1 MTMDREFKLILF
13 STDPSFIARAV
24 AAGVDSI
31 IVDWENRGK
40 STRQAF
46 ADTQINHDTLDDLK
60 RVRKSTEAHVICRVN
75 QWGPWTRLEI
85 EDVIEAGAN
94 EILLPMVQTVEEV
107 EGVLK
112 QVNGRCGVG
121 ILVETRAAIDLAQN
135 LGSLPLSLVYVG
147 LNDLSIGR
155 GTPNIFTPLVDGMLE
170 TVRRF
175 FPMPFGFGCLTLPEL
190 GTPIPCRLLIG
201 EFARM
206 DCQFSFLR
214 RSFHR
219 DIQGRDMATEI
230 PRIHEA
236 LRKAF
241 QRTPEEVE
249 QDRRELEEA
258 VRTWTNSWM
267 PIREVS
273 ING

>member
-1 MTMDREFKLILF
+1 MDREFKLILF

-24 AAGVDSI
+24 AAGVGGI

-40 STRQAF
+40 GTRQAF

-60 RVRKSTEAHVICRVN
+60 GVRKSTEARLICRVN
-75 QWGPWTRLEI
+75 QWGPWTRIEI
-85 EDVIEAGAN
+85 EDAIEAGAN
-94 EILLPMVQTVEEV
+94 QILLPMVQTMEEV

-121 ILVETRAAIDLAQN
+121 ILVETKAAIDLA
-135 LGSLPLSLVYVG
+135 LEIGSLPLSRVYVG

-155 GTPNIFTPLVDGMLE
+155 GTPNIFIPLVDGTLE
-170 TVRRF
+170 TIRRF
-175 FPMPFGFGCLTLPEL
+175 FPVPFGFGGLTLPEL
-190 GTPIPCRLLIG
+190 GKPIPCRLLIG

-219 DIQGRDMATEI
+219 DIKGRDMAIEI
-230 PRIHEA
+230 PRIREA
-236 LRKAF
+236 LQKAF
-241 QRTPEEVE
+241 HRTPEEVE
-249 QDRRELEEA
+249 HDRRELEEA
-258 VRTWTNSWM
+258 VRMWPSPWV
-267 PIREVS
+267 PIREVPTH
-273 ING
+273 G